1 MLTHTRTLTQS
12 MGKLP
17 VDNYVSISADGGS
30 EVCVEGHIEGIV
42 DKLPLLLQT
51 PSAEVLGQLK
61 GVTRELRL

>member
-1 MLTHTRTLTQS
+1 MLTHTKTLTQS

-42 DKLPLLLQT
+42 DKGLQE
-51 PSAEVLGQLK
+51 S
-61 GVTRELRL
+61 